1 MKQLR
6 EYQSKLSYEA
16 SVILSRLRFVYLA
29 LEVRT
34 GKTAIALNT
43 AKLYDAKN
51 VLFVTKKKAIKSI
64 ESDYV
69 EFGFGFKL
77 TVINTESL
85 HKVEGNFDLII
96 SDEHHKYGAFPKPSK
111 GAVYFKKTFGH
122 LPIIALSGTMNPE
135 SYSQLFHQFWISS
148 YSPFKQYK
156 NFYQWALHFVN
167 IGQKYLGYAVVK
179 DYTNAKQDLIQKAIQ
194 PYIITYTQKQA
205 GFTSEVIERILTVEM
220 KQSTYD
226 LIARL
231 KKDNIIEGKSEVI
244 IADTGAKMMSKLH
257 QMYSGTVKFE
267 SGNSMVLDCSKSEF
281 IYYQFINQKIAIFY
295 KFKEELNAI
304 TKIYGNQITTDLNE
318 FNTTNKSIALQVVS
332 GREGINLSAAKYI
345 VYYNIDF
352 SAVSYWQSRDRL
364 TTMDRLSN
372 EVFWIFAKGGI
383 EEHIYKRVIDKKD
396 FTSAL
401 FKKQFGVNS
410 SELENFR
417 NYGVTKLAIGSR
429 KYQAQ

>member
-1 MKQLR
+1 MKVLR
-6 EYQSKLSYEA
+6 GYQEQISKDA
-16 SVILSRLRFVYLA
+16 NDILKRLGFVYLA
-29 LEVRT
+29 LEVRV

-43 AKLYDAKN
+43 AHIYGAKN

-64 ESDYV
+64 ENDYID
-69 EFGFGFKL
+69 FGFNFNL
-77 TVINTESL
+77 TVINAESL
-85 HKVEGNFDLII
+85 HKVTGNFDLII

-111 GAVYFKKTFGH
+111 GTVYFKKTLGH

-135 SYSQLFHQFWISS
+135 SYSQVFHQFWISNN
-148 YSPFKQYK
+148 SPFKQYA
-156 NFYQWALHFVN
+156 NFYNWALYFVN

-179 DYTNAKQDLIQKAIQ
+179 DYTNAKQDTIQKAIQ

-220 KQSTYD
+220 NESTYD
-226 LIARL
+226 LVAKL
-231 KKDNIIEGKSEVI
+231 KKDNVIEGKTEVI

-267 SGNSMVLDCSKSEF
+267 SGNSMVLDKSKALF
-281 IYYQFINQKIAIFY
+281 ISNHFANNKIAIFY
-295 KFKEELNAI
+295 KFKEELNVI
-304 TKIYGNQITTDLNE
+304 QSIGNITTDLNE
-318 FNTTNKSIALQVVS
+318 FNTTDKSIALQIVS

-383 EEHIYKRVIDKKD
+383 EHHIYKQVMAKKN
-396 FTSAL
+396 FTLST
-401 FKKQFGVNS
+401 FNKT
-410 SELENFR
+410 
-417 NYGVTKLAIGSR
+417 YGK
-429 KYQAQ
+429 

>member
-1 MKQLR
+1 MKVLRDYQLKI
-6 EYQSKLSYEA
+6 SKDAYN
-16 SVILSRLRFVYLA
+16 ILKRLGFVYLA
-29 LEVRT
+29 LEVRV

-43 AKLYDAKN
+43 AHIYGAKN
-51 VLFVTKKKAIKSI
+51 ILFVTKKKAIKSI
-64 ESDYV
+64 ENDYID
-69 EFGFGFKL
+69 FGFKFNL
-77 TVINTESL
+77 TVTNAESL
-85 HKVEGNFDLII
+85 HKIVGNFDLII
-96 SDEHHKYGAFPKPSK
+96 SDEHHKYGAFPKPSEGTK
-111 GAVYFKKTFGH
+111 YFKSRFGH

-135 SYSQLFHQFWISS
+135 SYSQVYHQFWVSNN
-148 YSPFKQYK
+148 SPFKQYK

-179 DYTNAKQDLIQKAIQ
+179 DYSVAKGGLIQSFIE
-194 PYIITYTQKQA
+194 PYIITYTQKEA

-226 LIARL
+226 LIAKL
-231 KKDNIIEGKSEVI
+231 KNDNIIEGKTEVI

-267 SGNSMVLDCSKSEF
+267 SGKSIVLDKSKALF
-281 IYYQFINQKIAIFY
+281 IKSQFATTKIAIFY
-295 KFKEELNAI
+295 KFKEELNVI
-304 TKIYGNQITTDLNE
+304 QDILGETVTTDLNE
-318 FNTTNKSIALQVVS
+318 FSTTDKSIALQIVS

-383 EEHIYKRVIDKKD
+383 EHHIYKQVMAKKN
-396 FTSAL
+396 FTLST
-401 FKKQFGVNS
+401 FNKT
-410 SELENFR
+410 
-417 NYGVTKLAIGSR
+417 YGK
-429 KYQAQ
+429 

>member
-1 MKQLR
+1 MKVLR
-6 EYQSKLSYEA
+6 DYQKRISKDA
-16 SVILSRLRFVYLA
+16 NDILKRLGFVYLA
-29 LEVRT
+29 LEVRV

-43 AKLYDAKN
+43 AKLYGAKN

-64 ESDYV
+64 ENDYND
-69 EFGFGFKL
+69 FGFKFNL
-77 TVINTESL
+77 TVINAESL
-85 HKVEGNFDLII
+85 HKVTGNFDLII

-111 GAVYFKKTFGH
+111 GTVYFKKTFGH

-135 SYSQLFHQFWISS
+135 SYSQVFHQFWVSNN
-148 YSPFKQYK
+148 SPFKQYA
-156 NFYQWALHFVN
+156 NFYNWALYFVN

-220 KQSTYD
+220 NESTYD
-226 LIARL
+226 LVAKL
-231 KKDNIIEGKSEVI
+231 KKDNVIEGKTEVI

-267 SGNSMVLDCSKSEF
+267 SGNSMVLDKSKALF
-281 IYYQFINQKIAIFY
+281 ISNHFANKKIAIFY
-295 KFKEELNAI
+295 KFKEELNVI
-304 TKIYGNQITTDLNE
+304 QSIGNITTDLNE
-318 FNTTNKSIALQVVS
+318 FNTTDKSIALQIVS

-383 EEHIYKRVIDKKD
+383 EHHIYKQVMAKKN
-396 FTSAL
+396 FTLST
-401 FKKQFGVNS
+401 FNKT
-410 SELENFR
+410 
-417 NYGVTKLAIGSR
+417 YGK
-429 KYQAQ
+429 

>member
-1 MKQLR
+1 MKVLR
-6 EYQSKLSYEA
+6 EYQERISKDA
-16 SVILSRLRFVYLA
+16 NDILKRLGFVYLA
-29 LEVRT
+29 LEVRV

-43 AKLYDAKN
+43 AHIYGAKN

-64 ESDYV
+64 ENDYND
-69 EFGFGFKL
+69 FGFKFNL
-77 TVINTESL
+77 TVVNAESL
-85 HKVEGNFDLII
+85 HKIKGNFDLII

-111 GAVYFKKTFGH
+111 GTVYFKKTFGH

-135 SYSQLFHQFWISS
+135 SYSQVFHQFWVSN
-148 YSPFKQYK
+148 YSPFKQYA
-156 NFYQWALHFVN
+156 NFYQWALHYVN

-179 DYTNAKQDLIQKAIQ
+179 DYSNAKQDLIQKAIQ

-205 GFTSEVIERILTVEM
+205 GFTSEVIERILTVTMNE
-220 KQSTYD
+220 STYD
-226 LIARL
+226 LVAKL
-231 KKDNIIEGKSEVI
+231 KKDNVIEGKNEVI

-267 SGNSMVLDCSKSEF
+267 SGNSMVLDNSKALF
-281 IYYQFINQKIAIFY
+281 ISNHFANQKIAIFY
-295 KFKEELNAI
+295 KFKEELNVI
-304 TKIYGNQITTDLNE
+304 LSIGNITTDLNE
-318 FNTTNKSIALQVVS
+318 FNTTDKSIALQIVS

-383 EEHIYKRVIDKKD
+383 EHHIYKQVMAKKN
-396 FTSAL
+396 FTLST
-401 FKKQFGVNS
+401 FNKY
-410 SELENFR
+410 
-417 NYGVTKLAIGSR
+417 YGK
-429 KYQAQ
+429 

>member
-1 MKQLR
+1 MKFR
-6 EYQSKLSYEA
+6 EYQIEIAKQASEKLNK
-16 SVILSRLRFVYLA
+16 LKFVYLSM
-29 LEVRT
+29 EVRT
-34 GKTAIALNT
+34 GKTLTALLT
-43 AKLYDAKN
+43 AKIYDVKN

-85 HKVEGNFDLII
+85 HKVTGDFDLII

-135 SYSQLFHQFWISS
+135 SYSQVFHQFWISN

-156 NFYQWALHFVN
+156 NFYQWALHYVN
-167 IGQKYLGYAVVK
+167 IGQKYLGYAIVQ
-179 DYTNAKQDLIQKAIQ
+179 DYSNAKGGLIQAAIEQ
-194 PYIITYTQKQA
+194 YMITYTQKQA
-205 GFTSEVIERILTVEM
+205 GFTSEVIEKILTVEM
-220 KQSTYD
+220 KESTYD
-226 LIARL
+226 MIARL
-231 KKDNIIEGKSEVI
+231 KKDNIIEGKTEVV

-383 EEHIYKRVIDKKD
+383 EHHIYKQVMAKKN
-396 FTSAL
+396 FTLST
-401 FKKQFGVNS
+401 FKKYV
-410 SELENFR
+410 
-417 NYGVTKLAIGSR
+417 K
-429 KYQAQ
+429 

>member
-1 MKQLR
+1 MKVLR
-6 EYQSKLSYEA
+6 GYQEQISKDA
-16 SVILSRLRFVYLA
+16 NNILKRLGFVYLA
-29 LEVRT
+29 LEVRV

-43 AKLYDAKN
+43 AYIYGAKN

-64 ESDYV
+64 ESDYND
-69 EFGFGFKL
+69 FGFKFNL
-77 TVINTESL
+77 TVINAESL
-85 HKVEGNFDLII
+85 HKIEGNFDLII

-111 GAVYFKKTFGH
+111 GTVYFKKTFGH

-135 SYSQLFHQFWISS
+135 SYSQVFHQFWISNS
-148 YSPFKQYK
+148 SPFKQYA
-156 NFYQWALHFVN
+156 NFYNWALYFVN

-220 KQSTYD
+220 NESTYN
-226 LIARL
+226 LVAKL
-231 KKDNIIEGKSEVI
+231 KKDNVIEGKTEVI

-267 SGNSMVLDCSKSEF
+267 SGNSMVLDKSKALF
-281 IYYQFINQKIAIFY
+281 ISNHFANNKIAIFY
-295 KFKEELNAI
+295 KFKEELNVIQSIGNI
-304 TKIYGNQITTDLNE
+304 TIDLNE
-318 FNTTNKSIALQVVS
+318 FNTTDKSIALQIVS

-383 EEHIYKRVIDKKD
+383 EHHIYKQVMAKKN
-396 FTSAL
+396 FTLST
-401 FKKQFGVNS
+401 FNKY
-410 SELENFR
+410 
-417 NYGVTKLAIGSR
+417 YGK
-429 KYQAQ
+429 